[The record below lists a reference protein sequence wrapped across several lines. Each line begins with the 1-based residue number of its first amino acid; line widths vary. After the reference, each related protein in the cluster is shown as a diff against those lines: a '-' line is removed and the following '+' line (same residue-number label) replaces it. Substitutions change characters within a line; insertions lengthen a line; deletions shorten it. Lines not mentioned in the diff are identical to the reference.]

1 NFSNLYL
8 DKSLPSP
15 IWGRAREAAGGRKG
29 GGWQLGEGEGKGYR
43 VLVRLELAIDE
54 NFQLSIINFQLIN
67 FVANKSPCPLQTR
80 ICSKQ

>member
-1 NFSNLYL
+1 MFWNKFFQPLSGQVT
-8 DKSLPSP
+8 SLPYL
-15 IWGRAREAAGGRKG
+15 GEGKG